1 MPINVTLDIML
12 ARRKMRAK
20 DLADTIGLSETQMS
34 QLRNGKVRGL
44 RFDTLSKICFILEC
58 QPSDIIEYIID
69 KNDMSKEN
77 GE

>member
-20 DLADTIGLSETQMS
+20 DLADTIGLSEPQMS

-44 RFDTLSKICFILEC
+44 RFDSLSKICFILEC

-69 KNDMSKEN
+69 KNDMKDEI
-77 GE
+77 

>member
-69 KNDMSKEN
+69 ESDMK
-77 GE
+77 GEI

>member
-69 KNDMSKEN
+69 ESDMNKEN

>member
-69 KNDMSKEN
+69 KNDMKDEI
-77 GE
+77 

>member
-69 KNDMSKEN
+69 ENDMKDEI
-77 GE
+77 

>member
-1 MPINVTLDIML
+1 ML

>member
-69 KNDMSKEN
+69 ENDMSKEN